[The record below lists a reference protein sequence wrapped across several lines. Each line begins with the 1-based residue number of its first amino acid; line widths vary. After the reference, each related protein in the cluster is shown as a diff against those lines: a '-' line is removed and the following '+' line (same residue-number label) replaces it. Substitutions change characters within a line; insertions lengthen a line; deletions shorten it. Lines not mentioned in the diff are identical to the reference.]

1 MDVPLAPT
9 ASSQLRLAHFN
20 RISNWPGMSAN
31 VESHVE
37 DIPMEDV
44 QQPQELASAAKK
56 VYSRLP
62 RAGAGTRTGH
72 MHGLFS
78 EPEYTVWDV
87 YNNEAR
93 KVDTELVNDW
103 KESLNSLLLFVSNAP
118 SMAHIY

>member
-1 MDVPLAPT
+1 
-9 ASSQLRLAHFN
+9 
-20 RISNWPGMSAN
+20 
-31 VESHVE
+31 
-37 DIPMEDV
+37 MEDV
-44 QQPQELASAAKK
+44 QRPQELARTPKK

-62 RAGAGTRTGH
+62 RASASLGREHT
-72 MHGLFS
+72 HGLFS

-118 SMAHIY
+118 SSIRIY